1 MFRSTDPE
9 EEPMLRVSIRTVGE
23 RTRLGLVLAAI
34 IGAASFLYHQP
45 SYAQKEKQK
54 VIEVFATQLPFP
66 GMPAMRLGYFL
77 LSSPPPSLPEGLR
90 TSKTFILNKDDF
102 ELLERSGTTALV
114 VETPER
120 RKILTEFVNRLLDYG
135 LRAAGKGDSWYSFR
149 FYSP

>member
-1 MFRSTDPE
+1 
-9 EEPMLRVSIRTVGE
+9 MLRVSIRTVGE
-23 RTRLGLVLAAI
+23 RTRLGLILAAI
-34 IGAASFLYHQP
+34 IGAASFLGHQP

-54 VIEVFATQLPFP
+54 VIEVLATQLPFP
-66 GMPAMRLGYFL
+66 GMATIRMGYFL

-90 TSKTFILNKDDF
+90 ASKTFILTKDDL
-102 ELLERSGTTALV
+102 ELIERSGTTALV

-135 LRAAGKGDSWYSFR
+135 LRTAGKGDSWYSLR